1 MSHEASI
8 PWIEKYRPD
17 KFDNIVLDP
26 TNRVFFQN
34 ILAKRYFPN
43 VMFYGPPGTGKTT
56 TILNLIQEYQQNY
69 ASHSFGLFTCGDKPT
84 PVNTRTTICS
94 DVAGKSGITARNVSS
109 ASKHKENVIHLN
121 ASDERGIDIIRSQI
135 NQFVKSNHLFEPGL
149 KFVILDEVDYM
160 TKNAQ
165 QALKTLLQTCR
176 SNVRYCLICNYISKI
191 DESLRNEFVCVRFNQ
206 LPKHE
211 IHRFIRDIAEKEGLR
226 ITPEEIDTIQH
237 NYNSDIRS
245 MINFLQLH
253 ASTTSTSTNCVA
265 GHSPSA
271 TTDNHP
277 HKIHIIRNEQWLKIH
292 RLFHIHS
299 SDPEFTESPEMYIH
313 KLSIIYNTD
322 KRNILNTY
330 FNYVIR
336 HFPELIADDFL
347 SIVEHATHMVDG
359 IPIKHVLQYVAANL
373 YEYYSKV
380 SR

>member
-1 MSHEASI
+1 MCWTQPI
-8 PWIEKYRPD
+8 GCFLK
-17 KFDNIVLDP
+17 
-26 TNRVFFQN
+26 N

-43 VMFYGPPGTGKTT
+43 VLFYGPPGTGKTT
-56 TILNLIQEYQQNY
+56 TILNLIQEYQHTN
-69 ASHSFGLFTCGDKPT
+69 ASSPFVSVVIGGQ
-84 PVNTRTTICS
+84 
-94 DVAGKSGITARNVSS
+94 SGITARNVSS

-121 ASDERGIDIIRSQI
+121 ASDERGIDIIRNQI

-176 SNVRYCLICNYISKI
+176 PNVRFCLICNYISKI

-211 IHRFIRDIAEKEGLR
+211 IHRFIQEISDKEGLC

-253 ASTTSTSTNCVA
+253 ASTNYTIQRDTETPRQ
-265 GHSPSA
+265 G
-271 TTDNHP
+271 NHI

-292 RLFHIHS
+292 RLFHIHL
-299 SDPEFTESPEMYIH
+299 SDTEFTESPEIYIH

-336 HFPELIADDFL
+336 NFPELITDEFL

-359 IPIKHVLQYVAANL
+359 IPIKHVLLYVSANL
-373 YEYYSKV
+373 YEYYSKM